1 MTSAMDSHLDVF
13 EEGKTFAPLDDL
25 VEAVVG
31 DAAQTRDGI
40 AFGGRPTTA
49 TVSVAVIVPSA
60 VTVVVGRRRLAGR
73 R

>member
-1 MTSAMDSHLDVF
+1 MDSHLDVF

-49 TVSVAVIVPSA
+49 TVAVAVIVPSA

>member
-1 MTSAMDSHLDVF
+1 MDSHLDVF

-40 AFGGRPTTA
+40 AFGGRPTTTA